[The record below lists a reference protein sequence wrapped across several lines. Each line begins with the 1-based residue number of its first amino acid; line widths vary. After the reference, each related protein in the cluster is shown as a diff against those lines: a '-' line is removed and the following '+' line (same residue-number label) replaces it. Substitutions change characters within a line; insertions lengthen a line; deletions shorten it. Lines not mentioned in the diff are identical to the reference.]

1 METTLNNDVASLE
14 TFYGKKFYFS
24 YSSVNKLLNN
34 PEQFY
39 KEYILGDREERTESY
54 LVDGKVIHCL
64 LLEPDNFE
72 KLFML
77 MPSKLPSDNPKQVVE
92 RVFSHHEE
100 LLRHGATTKTKLLE
114 YDDAILDV
122 LKDMNLYQTLKTDAQ
137 RIEKLST
144 PEAVNY
150 WNFLTKKGDKILLDY
165 DTYEKCKLVVDKIKL
180 DPVLSQ
186 ILDMNKKT
194 EWWSTTETFNEFP
207 LDMDLNKFTFG
218 LKGVIDNLVVDPG
231 KGIIRVNDIKTTS
244 KSLKDF
250 PESIK
255 YYRYD
260 LQAAIYQL
268 LVTKKF
274 ADLLKTQ
281 QFKIEFRFIV
291 IDRNG
296 MIYPFLVSEETMKQ
310 WVVNLKSTLEA
321 VDYHYTNK
329 SYTLPYEF
337 ASGNVI
343 L

>member
-1 METTLNNDVASLE
+1 METALNNDVASLE
-14 TFYGKKFYFS
+14 SFYGKKFYFS
-24 YSSVNKLLNN
+24 YSSINKLLNN

-39 KEYILGDREERTESY
+39 KEYILGDKEERTESY

-92 RVFSHHEE
+92 KMFAHHEE

-180 DPVLSQ
+180 DSKLSQ
-186 ILDMNKKT
+186 MLDLNKKT
-194 EWWSTTETFNEFP
+194 KW
-207 LDMDLNKFTFG
+207 
-218 LKGVIDNLVVDPG
+218 
-231 KGIIRVNDIKTTS
+231 
-244 KSLKDF
+244 
-250 PESIK
+250 
-255 YYRYD
+255 
-260 LQAAIYQL
+260 
-268 LVTKKF
+268 
-274 ADLLKTQ
+274 
-281 QFKIEFRFIV
+281 
-291 IDRNG
+291 
-296 MIYPFLVSEETMKQ
+296 
-310 WVVNLKSTLEA
+310 
-321 VDYHYTNK
+321 
-329 SYTLPYEF
+329 
-337 ASGNVI
+337 
-343 L
+343 